1 MLTMPVR
8 TRATLSALLLSGS
21 LTLGACSTVQSDDNL
36 YLALGGEQAIA
47 VIVEN
52 FILEIAR
59 DERIIDHFEVSNV
72 QRFRVMMNEHLC
84 MVADGPCAYTGDSM
98 IDTHAGMGVTEG
110 DFNAIVENMMA
121 AMDTAGIPLGPQNR
135 LLARLATFRGEII
148 YR

>member
-1 MLTMPVR
+1 MLNLHKSAMLR
-8 TRATLSALLLSGS
+8 GALLCG
-21 LTLGACSTVQSDDNL
+21 TLALAGCTAAVQDDTL
-36 YLALGGEQAIA
+36 YRALGGEQAIA

-84 MVADGPCAYTGDSM
+84 MVADGPCRYTGDSM
-98 IDTHAGMGVTEG
+98 VDTHAGMGVTEA

-121 AMDTAGIPLGPQNR
+121 AMDKAGIPLGPQNR